1 MSRKRCCWVPT
12 PFQAPPSP
20 FPWKK
25 ASEALGR
32 RQAVECPVCSPT
44 GIWQSS
50 SLSATLGCDGR
61 KRVSARRDST
71 RMGSLWGEGAAPQSL
86 LEEGHLGLT
95 TAEQRETYIQKW
107 RHVGESCKERPPA
120 GRVTSRREVRKK
132 RKSCYPEPLKSS
144 VPTDVRLLSCWKSP
158 LDCA

>member
-1 MSRKRCCWVPT
+1 M

-44 GIWQSS
+44 GIWQGS

-86 LEEGHLGLT
+86 LEEGHLGLLP
-95 TAEQRETYIQKW
+95 QNRGKL
-107 RHVGESCKERPPA
+107 
-120 GRVTSRREVRKK
+120 TSRNGDTLENPAKRGRQLGGQQVEGKCIKRERVATLSPESR
-132 RKSCYPEPLKSS
+132 RYPLTSGS
-144 VPTDVRLLSCWKSP
+144 
-158 LDCA
+158 